1 MIKKNILIYI
11 AILFFT
17 IPIKAQNTILKNPKK
32 AALYSAAL
40 PGLGQI
46 YTKKYWKVPIIY
58 AGLIASGY
66 YIKENHNLYTIYK
79 NTYIGRIENNEPD
92 EYTNIYSDDQ
102 LVTLTEYYKRNTE
115 ISVLLFVLTY
125 TLNIID
131 ASVNAHL
138 FEYNISEELSI
149 KIRPT
154 YLEKENIGGLS
165 LLIKL

>member
-1 MIKKNILIYI
+1 MKLKNFQFILLLFYSIIVLLVFYF
-11 AILFFT
+11 ILFE
-17 IPIKAQNTILKNPKK
+17 IGI
-32 AALYSAAL
+32 S
-40 PGLGQI
+40 QI
-46 YTKKYWKVPIIY
+46 TDI
-58 AGLIASGY
+58 S

-79 NTYIGRIENNEPD
+79 NTYISRIENNEPD